1 MLCPSAEPK
10 LPDSASTRVLPSLP
24 PLSLSP
30 FFSSHFSVTCCE
42 IPRRRQ
48 EEKNQEAGV
57 CFLFFFWCA
66 AKPTARSND
75 CFPREIKVSDVFSHF
90 FSTPFSPNL
99 VSLLSLNP
107 RADGVKLQKSISPN
121 SITTGC
127 HGNKARRCLRAPM
140 PHWHWPIANEMSL
153 RKPWEK
159 SCPLLIYDSCENFK
173 ILSQT
178 CQQTSQR
185 RFSYARAHVLRSNG
199 PV

>member
-1 MLCPSAEPK
+1 M
-10 LPDSASTRVLPSLP
+10 
-24 PLSLSP
+24 
-30 FFSSHFSVTCCE
+30 FFV
-42 IPRRRQ
+42 
-48 EEKNQEAGV
+48 
-57 CFLFFFWCA
+57 FFWCA